1 MYRLSVYD
9 YFSSAHQLVGYE
21 GKCEELHGHNW
32 KVEIELEGTEL
43 DNVGMLMDFKIAKS
57 MLKEI
62 LDEMDHKFL
71 NNLEQFKDINPSS
84 ELVAKHVYNR
94 VKEKLPKGIRISST
108 SVWESERSKAVYFE

>member
-32 KVEIELEGTEL
+32 KVEIEIEGNEI
-43 DNVGMLMDFKIAKS
+43 DNIGMLMDFKILKS

-71 NNLEQFKDINPSS
+71 NNLEQFKDTNPSS
-84 ELVAKHVYNR
+84 EFIAKYVFNQIK
-94 VKEKLPKGIRISST
+94 VQLPKVVKITST
-108 SVWESERSKAVYFE
+108 SIWESERSRAVYFE